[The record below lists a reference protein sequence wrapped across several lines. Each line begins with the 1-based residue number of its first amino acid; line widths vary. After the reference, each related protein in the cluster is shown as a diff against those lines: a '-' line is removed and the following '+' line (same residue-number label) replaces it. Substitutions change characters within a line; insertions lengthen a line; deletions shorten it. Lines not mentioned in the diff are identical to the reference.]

1 MDVFDRRAKEILC
14 QQLELLAE
22 KSKNVEKIDL
32 TDYSLAICRI
42 SEAIQS
48 FSDTRE

>member
-1 MDVFDRRAKEILC
+1 MDDLDRRAKEILC

-22 KSKNVEKIDL
+22 KSKNAKETEL

-42 SEAIQS
+42 SESFPS